1 VGVNL
6 RGYLTA
12 DLPKTTAIPI
22 ATAYDPA
29 QVERVRDLIAGRACV
44 VVGSAPLSTKTA
56 EIADG
61 ELVIAVNGGISSVAG
76 AVDLWVVAS
85 RPQDKP
91 GNATIKPLHKTMLH
105 QAKGRTAGHVLM
117 LRGPKAKDASE
128 QHTLA
133 MLETLGCRVGTWS
146 VLDKPTKLHIEKTL
160 CERRDKEPCS
170 SGILA
175 TALALYC
182 GAAAVR
188 MVGFSFVAGYQ
199 YLPKERPAAWWR
211 NHIPADK
218 RALRALQARY
228 GSVLSGAILDKVPA

>member
-1 VGVNL
+1 MSL
-6 RGYLTA
+6 
-12 DLPKTTAIPI
+12 PI
-22 ATAYDPA
+22 ATVYDPA
-29 QVERVRDLIAGRACV
+29 QVERVRDLIADRACV
-44 VVGSAPLSTKTA
+44 IVGSAPLSTPSA
-56 EIADG
+56 DVADG
-61 ELVIAVNGGISSVAG
+61 EVVIAVNGGISSVKG

-91 GNATIKPLHKTMLH
+91 GNSTIKPLHRTMLH

-133 MLETLGCRVGTWS
+133 MLQTLGCRVGTWS
-146 VLDKPTKLHIEKTL
+146 VLDKSAKLFIEKTL

-182 GAAAVR
+182 GASSVR
-188 MVGFSFVAGYQ
+188 LVGFSFVPGYH
-199 YLPKERPAAWWR
+199 YVKKERPAAWWR

-218 RALRALQARY
+218 RALRALTARY
-228 GSVLSGAILDKVPA
+228 GSVLSGSILEQVPA